1 MNKVKVKDSG
11 SLYRDEDSGAILNCS
26 DSEYN
31 NYLKLKQQKLKET
44 SEMDK
49 LKDCIEN
56 VFEIC
61 QKIGLETLCVPE
73 LSAMF

>member
-11 SLYRDEDSGAILNCS
+11 SLYRDEESGAILNCS

-31 NYLKLKQQKLKET
+31 NYLKLKQQILKEV

-49 LKDCIEN
+49 LKDD
-56 VFEIC
+56 VD
-61 QKIGLETLCVPE
+61 E
-73 LSAMF
+73 LKDMMKLILSKLDK

>member
-11 SLYRDEDSGAILNCS
+11 SLYRDEESGAILNCS

-31 NYLKLKQQKLKET
+31 NYLKLKQQKLKEA

-49 LKDCIEN
+49 LKDD
-56 VFEIC
+56 VD
-61 QKIGLETLCVPE
+61 E
-73 LSAMF
+73 LKDMMKLILSKLDK

>member
-31 NYLKLKQQKLKET
+31 SYLKLKQKKMDEAG
-44 SEMDK
+44 EMDK
-49 LKDCIEN
+49 LKND
-56 VFEIC
+56 VD
-61 QKIGLETLCVPE
+61 E
-73 LSAMF
+73 LKGMMKLILSKLDK

>member
-11 SLYRDEDSGAILNCS
+11 SLYRDEESGAILNCS

-31 NYLKLKQQKLKET
+31 NYLKLKQQKLKEV

-49 LKDCIEN
+49 LKDMLMNLRI
-56 VFEIC
+56 
-61 QKIGLETLCVPE
+61 
-73 LSAMF
+73 